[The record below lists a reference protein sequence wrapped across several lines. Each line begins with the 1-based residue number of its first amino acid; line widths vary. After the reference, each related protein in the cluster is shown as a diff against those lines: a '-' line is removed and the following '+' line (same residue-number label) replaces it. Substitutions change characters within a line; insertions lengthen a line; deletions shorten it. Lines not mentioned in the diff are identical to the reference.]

1 MATTPTANK
10 RTRSDGERS
19 RRAILDAATRL
30 ATLEGL
36 EGLSIGRLAREIGMS
51 KSGLFAHFGSKQ
63 DLQLA
68 TIAAA
73 EEVMGVE
80 VVGPALEAPEGLPRL
95 KLLCEGY
102 LSYVER
108 DVFPGGCFFVS
119 AATEWDT
126 RSGPVRDR
134 VVATY
139 AGWMELFEA
148 NVRRAQE
155 HGDLDA
161 DLDPAQ
167 LTFELIALLDQANS
181 LYVLF
186 RDPTRIEQGR
196 KGLADRLARAGARS
210 EGL

>member
-1 MATTPTANK
+1 MATSPTRK
-10 RTRSDGERS
+10 QRTRSDGERT

-30 ATLEGL
+30 ATVEGL

-51 KSGLFAHFGSKQ
+51 KSGLYAHFDSKQ

-95 KLLCEGY
+95 KLLCDGY

-108 DVFPGGCFFVS
+108 DIFPGGCFFVS
-119 AATEWDT
+119 AATEWDS

-139 AGWMELFEA
+139 SGWMDLFET

-155 HGDLDA
+155 QGDLDA
-161 DLDPAQ
+161 GQDPAQ
-167 LTFELIALLDQANS
+167 LTFELIAILDQANS

-186 RDPTRIEQGR
+186 GDSALIERGR
-196 KGLADRLARAGARS
+196 KGIADRLARART
-210 EGL
+210 

>member
-1 MATTPTANK
+1 
-10 RTRSDGERS
+10 
-19 RRAILDAATRL
+19 
-30 ATLEGL
+30 
-36 EGLSIGRLAREIGMS
+36 MS
-51 KSGLFAHFGSKQ
+51 KSGLYAHFDSKQ

-68 TIAAA
+68 TISAADEVIGA
-73 EEVMGVE
+73 EVIA
-80 VVGPALEAPEGLPRL
+80 PALEAPEGLPRL
-95 KLLCEGY
+95 KLLCERY

-119 AATEWDT
+119 AATEWDS

-134 VVATY
+134 VVASY
-139 AGWMELFEA
+139 AGWMELFET

-186 RDPTRIEQGR
+186 GDTTVIERGR
-196 KGLADRLARAGARS
+196 EAIAERLARAS
-210 EGL
+210 V

>member
-1 MATTPTANK
+1 MATSSTRTR

-30 ATLEGL
+30 ATVEGL

-51 KSGLFAHFGSKQ
+51 KSGLYAHFDSKQ

-73 EEVMGVE
+73 DEVIGAE
-80 VVGPALEAPEGLPRL
+80 VIAPALEAPEGLPRL

-119 AATEWDT
+119 AATEWDS

-134 VVATY
+134 VVASY
-139 AGWMELFEA
+139 AGWMEQFET
-148 NVRRAQE
+148 NVRRGQE
-155 HGDLDA
+155 YGDLDA
-161 DLDPAQ
+161 DLDTAQ

-186 RDPTRIEQGR
+186 GDAAVIERGR
-196 KGLADRLARAGARS
+196 EGIADRLSRAS
-210 EGL
+210 V